1 MSDDPTTTPEEGNP
15 ISQTPINTWQENR
28 LDLSKISSITQGI
41 RQELA
46 KVIIGQSTTIDLLI
60 AALFSGG
67 HVLLEGVPGIAK
79 TLLARLLAQTLEAD
93 FSRIQFTPD
102 LMPTDVVGTTV
113 FNMKQSE
120 FTFSP
125 GPVFSNIVLIDEI
138 NRAPAKTQAALFE
151 VMEEYQVTVDGTT
164 YPMDFPFFVLATQ
177 NPIEQE
183 GTYKLPEAQL
193 DRFLFKIIVQYPT
206 FEEEK
211 AILYRFRKDFKQS
224 IQKDVKGICTKAD
237 MRACQEVVEKVHI
250 KDELLDYIAS
260 IIHGTRNNGDLFLG
274 ASPRASLAI
283 LKSAKAIA
291 AMNGRDFVTPDD
303 IQYVAYPVLNHRVI
317 LTPEREME
325 GYDQAFVVNDIVKK
339 IEVPR

>member
-125 GPVFSNIVLIDEI
+125 GPVFSNICLLYTSDAADE
-138 NRAPAKTQAALFE
+138 
-151 VMEEYQVTVDGTT
+151 
-164 YPMDFPFFVLATQ
+164 
-177 NPIEQE
+177 
-183 GTYKLPEAQL
+183 
-193 DRFLFKIIVQYPT
+193 
-206 FEEEK
+206 
-211 AILYRFRKDFKQS
+211 
-224 IQKDVKGICTKAD
+224 
-237 MRACQEVVEKVHI
+237 
-250 KDELLDYIAS
+250 
-260 IIHGTRNNGDLFLG
+260 
-274 ASPRASLAI
+274 
-283 LKSAKAIA
+283 
-291 AMNGRDFVTPDD
+291 
-303 IQYVAYPVLNHRVI
+303 
-317 LTPEREME
+317 
-325 GYDQAFVVNDIVKK
+325 
-339 IEVPR
+339 